1 MSETPVTP
9 ETPETPS
16 TPVTPVTPVVSPSPI
31 NAAVEAVMD
40 MIDGLNL
47 YDTIT
52 RGALGTGNDLTCEV
66 APSSPAEVY
75 LDKGQYI
82 TIDLTINGKHDNLE
96 KLSEDMNLIHEVIP
110 FSTQYTG
117 GTGWQVVD
125 ITTYTFPQIIGRE
138 ADNRWIMASSL
149 SVKVYLERKDG

>member
-16 TPVTPVTPVVSPSPI
+16 TPVTPIESPSPI

-40 MIDGLNL
+40 MIDALNL

-52 RGALGTGNDLTCEV
+52 RGALGTGDDLTCEV

-75 LDKGQYI
+75 LDKTQYI
-82 TIDLTINGKHDNLE
+82 TIDLTINGKHENLA
-96 KLSEDMNLIHEVIP
+96 KLSEDMNLIHEEIP
-110 FSTQYTG
+110 FRTQYTS
-117 GTGWQVVD
+117 GTGWQIVD
-125 ITTYTFPQIIGRE
+125 ITTYTFPQVIGRE
-138 ADNRWIMASSL
+138 DDNKWVMASSL
-149 SVKVYLERKDG
+149 AVKVKLDRKEG

>member
-9 ETPETPS
+9 ETPETPA
-16 TPVTPVTPVVSPSPI
+16 TPVTPVESPSPI

-40 MIDGLNL
+40 MIDALNL

-75 LDKGQYI
+75 LDKAQYI
-82 TIDLTINGKHDNLE
+82 TIDLTINGKHDNLA
-96 KLSEDMNLIHEVIP
+96 KLSEDMNLIHEEIP
-110 FSTQYTG
+110 FSKQYTS
-117 GTGWQVVD
+117 GTGWQIVD
-125 ITTYTFPQIIGRE
+125 ITTYTFPQVIGRE
-138 ADNRWIMASSL
+138 DDNKWIMASSL
-149 SVKVYLERKDG
+149 AVKVKLDRKEG